1 MTAPMTARMR
11 APRAVVR
18 RVAGRVRRAV
28 RRTPRNPYLS
38 MDLTELAQEFGS
50 DKWGV
55 HRYTPHY
62 QRHFAHLRDREMLV
76 LELGIGGYAREQQ
89 GGASLKMWKW
99 FFPRA
104 QVVGV
109 DIQDKSFVNEPRIR
123 AFEGSQVDRR
133 LMRRIVHR
141 FGNPTIVI
149 DDGSH
154 RPPHVIKS
162 FQILFP
168 MLADG
173 GLYVIEDIQTS
184 YWPAWKGS
192 LDPDDPRTSMAMVK
206 RLLDGLNHEEFLD
219 ESYDPSYTDLHVVA
233 VHCYHNL
240 VVIEKGDNR
249 EGSNKRAAN
258 QKWYAAQADA
268 GVE

>member
-1 MTAPMTARMR
+1 MSEQRRPLLRRAAGRLRRELRTAR
-11 APRAVVR
+11 A
-18 RVAGRVRRAV
+18 
-28 RRTPRNPYLS
+28 RRTESRYYS

-50 DKWGV
+50 GKWGD

-62 QRHFAHLRDREMLV
+62 ERHFAHLRDREMVV
-76 LELGIGGYAREQQ
+76 LELGIGGYYRKGD
-89 GGASLKMWKW
+89 GGASLKMWKY

-109 DIQDKSFVNEPRIR
+109 DIRDKTFVNEPRIR
-123 AFEGSQVDRR
+123 GFQGSQTDRE
-133 LMRRIVHR
+133 LMERIVKR
-141 FGNPTIVI
+141 FGAPTIVV

-154 RPPHVIKS
+154 QPPHVIES

-168 MLADG
+168 MLVDG
-173 GLYVIEDIQTS
+173 GIYVIEDIQTS
-184 YWPAWKGS
+184 YWPAWHGS
-192 LDPDDPRTSMAMVK
+192 MDLDDPNTSMAMVK

-219 ESYDPSYTDLHVVA
+219 ESYEPSYTDRHVVA

-240 VVIEKGDNR
+240 VVIEKGVND

-258 QKWYAAQADA
+258 RKWLAAREAA
-268 GVE
+268 GSD

>member
-1 MTAPMTARMR
+1 MTGRRRSLLRR
-11 APRAVVR
+11 AAGRAR
-18 RVAGRVRRAV
+18 RVVGEARAKRHPYRR
-28 RRTPRNPYLS
+28 
-38 MDLTELAQEFGS
+38 MDLTQLAQEFGS

-62 QRHFAHLRDREMLV
+62 ERHFAHLRDREMLV
-76 LELGIGGYAREQQ
+76 LELGIGGYAREGQ

-109 DIQDKSFVNEPRIR
+109 DIQDKSFVDEPRIR
-123 AFEGSQVDRR
+123 AFQGSQTDRK
-133 LMRRIVHR
+133 LLRRIAKR
-141 FGNPTIVI
+141 FGAPTIVI

-154 RPPHVIKS
+154 QPRHVIRS
-162 FQILFP
+162 FAILFP

-173 GLYVIEDIQTS
+173 GVYVIEDIQTS
-184 YWPAWKGS
+184 YWPSFKGS
-192 LDPDDPRTSMAMVK
+192 LDLDDPDTSMAMVK

-219 ESYDPSYTDLHVVA
+219 DDYEATYTDLHVVA

-249 EGSNKRAAN
+249 EGSNKRSVN
-258 QKWYAAQADA
+258 KKWYAAQASPPGGPGDT
-268 GVE
+268 